1 MSTNKEETLN
11 IKDWITQAEAAR
23 LRNVSRQAINKL
35 VKSNRIRSVDIG
47 GAILV
52 SKDDVQNFQAKSSG
66 RPKRS

>member
-23 LRNVSRQAINKL
+23 IRSVSRQAINKL

-47 GAILV
+47 GVTLV
-52 SKDDVQNFQAKSSG
+52 NKDDVQNFQAKSSG
-66 RPKRS
+66 RPKQS